1 MNKSFYRN
9 CLILLTVIFVTT
21 SVFAKVPR
29 RMLMEDHTGAWCG
42 WCVLGNQA
50 MEEMIMKYPDN
61 FIPVAVHNGD
71 AMVTPY
77 QAQIIA
83 KITIPGYP
91 SGMMNRRVVTANGET
106 GVPVHPLYW
115 PALVDEHV
123 NDMSSVDVNVTYS
136 IDKTAKTLTAKVT
149 ATMTEDYDGQLAFNL
164 YILEDDLSGT
174 GTDWEQH
181 NYLSGNA
188 SYSSSPYFSL
198 PSVITGFLH
207 QNVLIDMLGG
217 AFGLNGSFPAKALA
231 GTTYEQTY
239 SVDLTKYK
247 IIQDLD
253 KVWVVGL
260 VQETGSKYEILNAKS
275 AGKVLP
281 KPKYKLATTQT
292 DSYLMGTKGT
302 KVDNEIIFTNP
313 SNKDLNVDFT
323 IDPEKSSI
331 PADWTVTLS
340 SNNAT
345 MTANS
350 SKTVTLSITPG
361 NTASYSNIV
370 VKANVQ
376 STEEYSGLATSVTY
390 GVLTEGVDYAIYHF
404 DDGRLSPLKEALDL
418 LPEIKSKSAVI
429 PLNDQT
435 TAAFKN
441 AGFKVAIIP
450 ESYASANTIIN
461 NSTVI
466 GLATS
471 MMLQKK
477 SVLMTSVV
485 DMFYVAGNDATI
497 KPDAAT
503 TTYFI
508 SQMGISGPKQNKIY
522 TIGSKTS
529 GYKAIGIKGVDS
541 TFTKDMA
548 FNINEYDAT
557 TNPYGSY
564 YADQISII
572 NAKNV
577 VPILTY
583 DDATL
588 PAANKIA
595 AVKIQTVI
603 SKNIYMGFSFDL
615 IANKVTRTTLLGNM
629 IGWLAGLTDVEE
641 FNNLNYSN
649 IQVYPNPVTNNS
661 TVSFTSS
668 NIVKSSDVYLVD
680 INGNRVATLSN
691 GVFGNGT
698 NTLNL
703 DASNIASGKYYVI
716 TNLDG
721 KYSMFPV
728 VIQK

>member
-1 MNKSFYRN
+1 MNKSFYRI
-9 CLILLTVIFVTT
+9 CLILFTVIIVTT

-42 WCVLGNQA
+42 WCVMGNQA

-71 AMVTPY
+71 GMVTPY
-77 QAQIIA
+77 QAQIIG

-91 SGMMNRRVVTANGET
+91 SGMMNRMVVTANGET

-115 PALVDEHV
+115 PGLVEEHL
-123 NDMSSVDVNVTYS
+123 NDMSIVDVNVTYS
-136 IDKTAKTLTAKVT
+136 IDKTTKTLTAKVT
-149 ATMTEDYDGQLAFNL
+149 ATMTEDYNGQLAFNL
-164 YILEDDLSGT
+164 YIMEDDLSGT
-174 GTDWEQH
+174 GDDWDQS

-188 SYSSSPYFSL
+188 DYQDSPYFSL
-198 PSVITGFLH
+198 PNPVTGFLH
-207 QNVLIDMLGG
+207 QNVMIDMLGG
-217 AFGLNGSFPAKALA
+217 AFGMNGSFPAKAVS
-231 GTTYEQTY
+231 GTTYEQSYT
-239 SVDLTKYK
+239 VDLAKYK

-253 KVWVVGL
+253 KIWVVGL

-281 KPKYKLATTQT
+281 KPKYVLTTSQT
-292 DSYLMGTKGT
+292 DSYLIGKKGT
-302 KVDNEIIFTNP
+302 NVENDIVFTNP
-313 SNKDLNVDFT
+313 SNKELVVDFT
-323 IDPEKSSI
+323 IDPEKSNI
-331 PADWTVTLS
+331 PSDWIVGL
-340 SNNAT
+340 NNSTAT
-345 MTANS
+345 MPANS
-350 SKTVTLSITPG
+350 SITTKLSITPG
-361 NTASYSNIV
+361 NTSAYSNIV
-370 VKANVQ
+370 VKANVR
-376 STEEYSGLATSVTY
+376 STEEYSGLATKVTF
-390 GVLTEGVDYAIYHF
+390 GVLTEGVDYAVYHF
-404 DDGRLSPLKEALDL
+404 NDASLVPLQEALDA
-418 LPEIKSKSAVI
+418 LPDIKNKAAII

-435 TAAFKN
+435 VLAFKN

-450 ESYASANTIIN
+450 ESFSSAGMMIN
-461 NSTVI
+461 NTTFLS
-466 GLATS
+466 LATS
-471 MMLQKK
+471 MMLK
-477 SVLMTSVV
+477 SKAVLMTSVV
-485 DMFYVAGNDATI
+485 DMFFVAGNDAVL
-497 KPDAAT
+497 KPDGGT
-503 TTYFI
+503 TTYFM
-508 SQMGISGPKQNKIY
+508 SQMGISGPKQTKPYI
-522 TIGSKTS
+522 IGSSST
-529 GYKAIGIKGVDS
+529 GYKTKGLKGVDS
-541 TFTKDMA
+541 AFTKDMS
-548 FNINEYDAT
+548 FNINEYDAAEF
-557 TNPYGSY
+557 PYGSY

-577 VPILTY
+577 SPILLY
-583 DDATL
+583 DDNTL
-588 PAANKIA
+588 PEANKIA

-668 NIVKSSDVYLVD
+668 NVVKSSDVYLVD

-691 GVFGNGT
+691 SVFDNGT